1 MGIVKYPKIPDY
13 WRKNRLYNNTF
24 VPSVMSRNRFQLL
37 LRVLHF
43 ANNDGADKDNR
54 LYKVEDI
61 IKKFQTKCSNEANPG
76 ETLAVDETMVPFRGR
91 LIFRQYIP
99 SKRHRYGIKLF
110 KLCDPKGYTYRLSV
124 YTGKNFEDTGKEKGL
139 AEKVVMD
146 LVHDYLEEGRT
157 LITDNYYTSL
167 PLAKSL
173 LASKTHLLGT
183 LRKNR
188 KGLSKEV
195 MNAQLKRGEI
205 VGKESTT
212 GLVIGKWKDKRD
224 VPFLSTK
231 HALDIKATGKKN
243 RKGEEVKKPS
253 AILEYNAGKDGIDVS
268 DQMASYFS
276 PLRKTI
282 RWYHKLMFEILL
294 NTAVIN
300 SLNIYKHFKK
310 QNIQIGAFREMLI
323 ESLTQVPSVPVNE
336 DKHSLISTEERTAD
350 GRKKRKRCISC
361 YEKKARE
368 GGRVLG
374 IKQAKLV
381 STKCGQCN
389 IHLCFT
395 CFTEKH

>member
-1 MGIVKYPKIPDY
+1 
-13 WRKNRLYNNTF
+13 
-24 VPSVMSRNRFQLL
+24 MS
-37 LRVLHF
+37 
-43 ANNDGADKDNR
+43 
-54 LYKVEDI
+54 
-61 IKKFQTKCSNEANPG
+61 
-76 ETLAVDETMVPFRGR
+76 
-91 LIFRQYIP
+91 
-99 SKRHRYGIKLF
+99 
-110 KLCDPKGYTYRLSV
+110 
-124 YTGKNFEDTGKEKGL
+124 
-139 AEKVVMD
+139 
-146 LVHDYLEEGRT
+146 
-157 LITDNYYTSL
+157 
-167 PLAKSL
+167 
-173 LASKTHLLGT
+173 
-183 LRKNR
+183 
-188 KGLSKEV
+188 
-195 MNAQLKRGEI
+195 AQLKRGEI
-205 VGKESTT
+205 VGKENTT

-231 HALDIKATGKKN
+231 HTLDIKATGKKN

-310 QNIQIGAFREMLI
+310 QNIQVGAFREMLI

-368 GGRVLG
+368 GGRIVG
-374 IKQAKLV
+374 MKQAKLV